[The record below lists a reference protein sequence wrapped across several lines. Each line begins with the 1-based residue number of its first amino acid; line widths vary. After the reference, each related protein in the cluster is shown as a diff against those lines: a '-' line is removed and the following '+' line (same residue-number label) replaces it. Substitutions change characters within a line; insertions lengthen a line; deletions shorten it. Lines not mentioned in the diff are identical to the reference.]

1 MQLLE
6 PKEFDA
12 TQDNATQAPGEE
24 LEMGNFVKAKQV
36 PIRVETGIY
45 EEDYPNK
52 ITLQQRII
60 KR

>member
-36 PIRVETGIY
+36 TIRIESGIY
-45 EEDYPNK
+45 EEDYPIRLPNK
-52 ITLQQRII
+52 RIT
-60 KR
+60 